1 MNVAV
6 DTNVVAYYLLGTG
19 SFTEECRDF
28 WKRIRGVT
36 APGLWQAEIVNVL
49 WMAVRTK
56 VISSDES
63 LKKLWD
69 KKTLQALAW
78 NPDRT
83 LAAKE
88 VRKML
93 CDFMILRNEKF
104 RKLDGFTIVAIPNM
118 KLYEVDLKFTPEK
131 QAAYNDSII
140 HFQKIENFTH
150 LNMLQQIVFAP

>member
-1 MNVAV
+1 MNAVV

-63 LKKLWD
+63 LKKLRFAAGLGIQAVPVRQLWRGALMRSID
-69 KKTLQALAW
+69 SGVSAYDTLFVELAI
-78 NPDRT
+78 R
-83 LAAKE
+83 
-88 VRKML
+88 
-93 CDFMILRNEKF
+93 
-104 RKLDGFTIVAIPNM
+104 RKLRLATFDAQLLRF
-118 KLYEVDLKFTPEK
+118 FPEI
-131 QAAYNDSII
+131 ATRPGA
-140 HFQKIENFTH
+140 
-150 LNMLQQIVFAP
+150 L